1 MDLGLSFNLLTNWI
15 QLVANVLNL
24 GERNIRNSLQNPG
37 HPFPAMLRGSAP
49 SFLFVLPRPWGGST
63 ADFSALLTRPAGRER
78 SNHHLRLS
86 GKEWVIGMQAP
97 YQITQQHLAAV
108 CPFES
113 DTLRPN
119 WQASP
124 VQYPSK
130 SAKKRRAS
138 HLIPLRTYETYH
150 LILKTSTCISKS
162 KMTSCWPPL

>member
-1 MDLGLSFNLLTNWI
+1 
-15 QLVANVLNL
+15 
-24 GERNIRNSLQNPG
+24 
-37 HPFPAMLRGSAP
+37 
-49 SFLFVLPRPWGGST
+49 
-63 ADFSALLTRPAGRER
+63 
-78 SNHHLRLS
+78 
-86 GKEWVIGMQAP
+86 MQAP

-113 DTLRPN
+113 DTLKPN

-130 SAKKRRAS
+130 SAKKWRAS

-150 LILKTSTCISKS
+150 LILKTATCISKS